1 MARPKAHQLL
11 SRVAAATTTVG
22 FVGLLALPA
31 MATAAPDKVA
41 SAKSVS
47 WFHDPVSV
55 AGRRA
60 EMAVPADPSTQ
71 IALRQTKA
79 TFRTE
84 SGSLAVP
91 APWAYGHQ
99 IVSPEAL
106 TLTGQA
112 LFAFNSPTPTA
123 AARAEL
129 RKLGPALSHV
139 RALTCEGY
147 TDFGGDV
154 AHQQIL
160 SLERAGAICALIH
173 ADRASIRTTVVGY
186 GGNRPV
192 IVGGTA
198 ADRAANRR
206 VVLVATAS
214 TPLDTVPG
222 SPYLSTAVAGDKMAT
237 VTFRAPARTGGTKIT
252 GYRVSVDGGR
262 TWHAVTTKGRSPFV
276 LTIGGLVDGTTYGV
290 RVEAVNA
297 VGHSVASNRLTVT
310 PRAAL
315 TVASAP
321 VLSSAHPGDGRA
333 TLVFSAPSSNG
344 GSSVTGYEYST
355 DGGSTWS
362 TLTYAGAGPYT
373 ATITGLTNGTAY
385 AVTVRA
391 VNGVGDSAASNSI
404 SVTPVPPT
412 VSSAP
417 VLSSASPG
425 DGRAA
430 LVFSA
435 PSSNG
440 GSSVT
445 GYEYSTDGGSTWSTL
460 TYAGAGP
467 YTATITG
474 LTNGTAYAVTVRAVN
489 GVGDSA
495 ASNSISVTPVPPPT
509 VPGAPTL
516 VSGTAD
522 TNFGD
527 GPGFGDLTFTTPA
540 DGGSA
545 ITDYQYSLDG
555 TTWSELST
563 FTPGTPNTATA
574 AIDYDPCNTTI
585 VDFYVRA
592 VNLVGAGPA
601 SNELPITFP
610 FGGC

>member
-404 SVTPVPPT
+404 SVTPVPP
-412 VSSAP
+412 
-417 VLSSASPG
+417 
-425 DGRAA
+425 
-430 LVFSA
+430 
-435 PSSNG
+435 
-440 GSSVT
+440 
-445 GYEYSTDGGSTWSTL
+445 
-460 TYAGAGP
+460 
-467 YTATITG
+467 
-474 LTNGTAYAVTVRAVN
+474 
-489 GVGDSA
+489 
-495 ASNSISVTPVPPPT
+495 PT